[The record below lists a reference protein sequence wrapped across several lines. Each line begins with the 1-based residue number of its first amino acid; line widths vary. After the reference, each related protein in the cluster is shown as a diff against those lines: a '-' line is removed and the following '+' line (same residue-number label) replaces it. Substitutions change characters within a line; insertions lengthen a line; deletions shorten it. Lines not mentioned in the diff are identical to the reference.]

1 MTTFNKNISDLSA
14 LPSLDSAAD
23 KIVVI
28 DATDSKPKLITPNDY
43 NTAAGISLKEDSANK
58 STDLVGDSA
67 SNVKFPTV
75 KAVYDYIVSGLAL
88 KENTANKSTNVTTD
102 ILSDVKFPTTKAV
115 ATYVTGIAAGKENS
129 LGSGTTAQYLRGDK
143 TFQTL
148 DKTAVGLSNVQ
159 NVDQTNASNI
169 SSGTLNDAR
178 LSATVLKT
186 SSPANLNNQP
196 LYNYKK
202 NIFAVAASGTFQVTN
217 THHGSAIVVGHP
229 SGTASITFTA
239 TVEAGAEFDIWINTT
254 QSVDFSC
261 VPGMTVYISNG
272 ASVTSPS
279 SYNIPTPQRGKKI
292 KAFCPVANVIL
303 LSGDVI

>member
-14 LPSLDSAAD
+14 LGSLDSAAD
-23 KIVVI
+23 KLVVI
-28 DATDSKPKLITPNDY
+28 DATDNKPKLMTADAY
-43 NTAAGISLKEDSANK
+43 NTSAGIGLKEDSANK

-75 KAVYDYIVSGLAL
+75 KAVYDYIVSGLGL
-88 KENTANKSTNVTTD
+88 KENAANKSTDVVAD
-102 ILSDVKFPTTKAV
+102 ILSNVKFPTTKAT
-115 ATYVTGIAAGKENS
+115 ATYVTGIAAGKENVIPA
-129 LGSGTTAQYLRGDK
+129 GTTAQYYRGDK

-159 NVDQTNASNI
+159 NVDQTDAGNI
-169 SSGTLNDAR
+169 TSGTLNDAR
-178 LSATVLKT
+178 LPASVIKT
-186 SSPANLNNQP
+186 SSPVNLNNQT

-202 NIFAVAASGTFQVTN
+202 NIFAIASSGTFQVTN
-217 THHGSAIVVGHP
+217 IHHGSAIVVGHP

-254 QSVDFSC
+254 QSVDFTC
-261 VPGMTVYISNG
+261 IPGMTVYISNG
-272 ASVTSPS
+272 VSVTGPS
-279 SYNIPTPQRGKKI
+279 SYNIPTPQIGKKI